1 MEKVLCSM
9 AEQSSRKDAVQ
20 YCRCIPS
27 RKGVLKFRMAE
38 QRPEQRVILIATY
51 PGAGSD
57 QAKINIKFSRFG
69 DGAEQRRTDSQA
81 V

>member
-1 MEKVLCSM
+1 MPYNTVGAFRREKACSNL
-9 AEQSSRKDAVQ
+9 EWLNN
-20 YCRCIPS
+20 
-27 RKGVLKFRMAE
+27 G
-38 QRPEQRVILIATY
+38 QRVILIATY

-69 DGAEQRRTDSQA
+69 DGAGQRRTDSQA